1 MKTFDYSICPIGR
14 RIALSSVFIVI
25 LVCIST
31 GPLSAQQPPP
41 PINWNAFKFLIG
53 EWVGEGTGAPGEGTG
68 GFSFSYDL
76 QNTVLVRKNFA
87 NYPATKDRPAFT
99 HDDLMIVYQEAGK
112 TGQSTSTMSST
123 SSTTPSSCRK
133 IPMLPYSSVMPAH
146 PLPDSGSPT
155 PSWELTGSRSRL
167 IWHRRANPILLPHIS
182 RGRHEERN
190 RVGVS
195 VIDTD
200 RTRVWTVHWR

>member
-112 TGQSTSTMSST
+112 TRAIYFDNEQHVINYTVELSKDSNAAIFLSDAS
-123 SSTTPSSCRK
+123 PSAPRFRLTYTKLGTDRIK
-133 IPMLPYSSVMPAH
+133 ITFDMAPPGK
-146 PLPDSGSPT
+146 PDSFATYLEGT
-155 PSWELTGSRSRL
+155 A
-167 IWHRRANPILLPHIS
+167 RRKK
-182 RGRHEERN
+182 
-190 RVGVS
+190 
-195 VIDTD
+195 
-200 RTRVWTVHWR
+200 